1 MTSAFALPRRLVGDV
16 PISAGAAAWALVI
29 AGGAHL
35 AALPAHRGEGMA
47 VSTFFLAAAIVQVA
61 AATTILRGA
70 GTSVRTVIVLGNV
83 SMLALWAWS
92 RTVGVPIGAHHGI
105 PERAGPLDVTAVV
118 AQVVAIGALIVLSR
132 KRGGALLVRPRL
144 GLEAVILLSA
154 LGGAFLLP
162 TSHQDEHHE
171 PGTPIA
177 NTREL
182 STGGTA
188 ADYGPGLVHPDQHPH
203 P

>member
-1 MTSAFALPRRLVGDV
+1 MTSAFAVPRKFVGGV
-16 PISAGAAAWALVI
+16 PIAAGAAACALAV

-35 AALPAHRGEGMA
+35 AAFPAHRGEGMA
-47 VSTFFLAAAIVQVA
+47 VSSFFLAAAIIQVA
-61 AATTILRGA
+61 AAITILRGA
-70 GTSVRTVIVLGNV
+70 ATSVRAIIVLGNV

-92 RTVGVPIGAHHGI
+92 RTFGLPIGAHHAM
-105 PERAGPLDVTAVV
+105 PERAGLLDVTAVV
-118 AQVVAIGALIVLSR
+118 AQIVAIGALVVLSR
-132 KRGGALLVRPRL
+132 TRKGTLLVRRRL
-144 GLEAVILLSA
+144 GLEVVILLSA
-154 LGGAFLLP
+154 LGGALLLG
-162 TSHQDEHHE
+162 TSHQDEHHQ

-188 ADYGPGLVHPDQHPH
+188 ADHGPGLLHPDQHPH